1 MIISIA
7 SDHGG
12 YLLKEHI
19 KVYLEKKG
27 ISFIDNGTNS
37 QKSVDYPVY
46 AKKVA
51 LDILEKRADRGILVC
66 GTGIG
71 ISIVA
76 NRFKGIRCALVH
88 SVEYTK
94 LCREHNDANI
104 IALGG
109 RFTTLTES
117 EKIIDA
123 FIETTFAEG
132 RHKNR
137 VFQMDEDS

>member
-19 KVYLEKKG
+19 KNYLEKKG
-27 ISFIDNGTNS
+27 IELIDKGTDS

-46 AKKVA
+46 AKKVVK
-51 LDILEKRADRGILVC
+51 DILEKKADRGILVC
-66 GTGIG
+66 GTGLG

-88 SVEYTK
+88 SVEYAE
-94 LCREHNDANI
+94 LCREHNNANI

-117 EKIIDA
+117 EKIVDK
-123 FIETTFAEG
+123 FIETVFAEG
-132 RHKNR
+132 RHKR
-137 VFQMDEDS
+137 RIAQMDEDS